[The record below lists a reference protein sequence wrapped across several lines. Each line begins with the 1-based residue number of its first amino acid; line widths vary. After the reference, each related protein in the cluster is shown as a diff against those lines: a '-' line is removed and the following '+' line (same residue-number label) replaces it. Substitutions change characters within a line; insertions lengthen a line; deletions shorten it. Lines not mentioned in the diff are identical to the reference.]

1 MVQFLYCG
9 YFGLINFLDMRDNP
23 SFSKL
28 IIIKLVILIGLFII
42 IRMFENQLFYDP
54 FLDYFK
60 SESTLT
66 YPNYNS
72 SKLYFNLLV
81 RYFLNTI
88 TSLSIVYIIFK
99 DLNILKFSA
108 ILYLV
113 FFIILVIGFYVFLN
127 YFDESQ
133 KLILFYI
140 RRFIIQPI
148 FILLFLPA
156 FYFQKLVEKKERL
169 N

>member
-1 MVQFLYCG
+1 
-9 YFGLINFLDMRDNP
+9 MRDNP

-88 TSLSIVYIIFK
+88 TSLSILYIIFK